1 MTQTPALLKVE
12 NLSKSFHHKG
22 NLIEV
27 IKSLSFEIYAK
38 ERIAIVGSSGA
49 GKSTLLHLLGALDR
63 PTSGEIYFQDQALSS
78 RSEDQLA
85 DFRNREIGFMF
96 QFHHLLKE
104 LTALENVMM
113 PGLIC
118 RESHQFCQKKA
129 TELLGQVGL
138 SHRLTHKPSE
148 LSGGE
153 QQRVALARAL
163 MNNPKLLLADEPT
176 GNLDHKTSE
185 EIHLLLEK
193 LNADIGITLLVVTH
207 NPELAKMMPRQLRMR
222 DGQLINEERT
232 SAI

>member
-1 MTQTPALLKVE
+1 MTNTPALLKVE

-27 IKSLSFEIYAK
+27 LKSLSFEIYAK

-49 GKSTLLHLLGALDR
+49 GKSTLLHLLGALDQ
-63 PTSGEIYFQDQALSS
+63 PSAGEIYFQDKALSS
-78 RSEDQLA
+78 LSEDQLA

-118 RESHQFCQKKA
+118 RQNAQICKKSA
-129 TELLGQVGL
+129 TELLAQVGL

-163 MNNPKLLLADEPT
+163 MNKPKLLLADEPT

-185 EIHLLLEK
+185 EIHLLLEQV
-193 LNADIGITLLVVTH
+193 NAQYGITLLIVTH

-222 DGQLINEERT
+222 DGQLIDEERT
-232 SAI
+232 STI